1 MNNNSINSTS
11 LSKSGQ
17 DKKNRIA
24 CHCLFHYKSI
34 WASDRHFPRMTSDCL
49 ADSRQS
55 PGRNSSSGPG
65 GLARDNESISG
76 TKVRILVLDDDELVR
91 NLVKDSLEF
100 FGYEVAIATEGG
112 EAIEIYQCA
121 MNEGKP
127 FQVVILD
134 LIIHG
139 GMGGVDTLRK
149 LQDIDPDVQ
158 AVASSGYADDPI
170 IKDYRSHGFTGAIAK
185 PYNIADLREVIA
197 RLIKTE
203 PEQ

>member
-1 MNNNSINSTS
+1 MV
-11 LSKSGQ
+11 SG
-17 DKKNRIA
+17 
-24 CHCLFHYKSI
+24 
-34 WASDRHFPRMTSDCL
+34 CL
-49 ADSRQS
+49 ADCRQG
-55 PGRNSSSGPG
+55 PDRNSSSGLG

-76 TKVRILVLDDDELVR
+76 AKGRILVLDDDEWVR

-100 FGYEVAIATEGG
+100 FGYEVASASEGG
-112 EAIEIYQCA
+112 EAIEIYQRA
-121 MNEGKP
+121 MNAGKP

-134 LIIHG
+134 LIIYG

-149 LQDIDPDVQ
+149 LQDIDPGVQ

-170 IKDYRSHGFTGAIAK
+170 IKDYRSHGFIGAIAK
-185 PYNIADLREVIA
+185 PYNITDLREEIA